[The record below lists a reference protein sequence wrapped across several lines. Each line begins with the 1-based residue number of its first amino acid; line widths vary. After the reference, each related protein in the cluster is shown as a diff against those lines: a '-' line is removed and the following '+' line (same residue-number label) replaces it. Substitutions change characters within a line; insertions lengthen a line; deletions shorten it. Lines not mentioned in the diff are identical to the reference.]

1 MSTPRTTV
9 LLAAAALTLVS
20 AGCATKGYVNKTLD
34 PIDQRVGKVEQ
45 ASTENRGDIE
55 RLQGDLEKGIARVEE
70 KAVSADGKAEDASR
84 QAQEAGRRADDAGK
98 RADSARQIADNNQTR
113 VEGLQNKVENLDNYR
128 LVATKA
134 VHFGFNRHDLNDEA
148 KAALDEATAGLQ
160 DRTNYLIEIRGFADS
175 TGADTYNVQLSEK
188 RADAVLRY
196 LTVDHKI
203 PLYRVHVIGV
213 GSVDP
218 VADNKTREG
227 RQQNRRVE
235 LRLYAAAVDGDNLQ
249 ARTQE

>member
-1 MSTPRTTV
+1 
-9 LLAAAALTLVS
+9 LIS

-45 ASTENRGDIE
+45 ASTENKNSIDSLKDE
-55 RLQGDLEKGIARVEE
+55 TQKGIARVDER
-70 KAVSADGKAEDASR
+70 ATAADGKAEDASR

-98 RADSARQIADNNQTR
+98 RADGARQVADSTLTKVDGLNQ
-113 VEGLQNKVENLDNYR
+113 KIENMDNYR

-134 VHFGFNRHDLNDEA
+134 VTFGFNRHQLNDEA

-160 DRTNYLIEIRGFADS
+160 DRSNYVIEIRGFTDATGDDS
-175 TGADTYNVQLSEK
+175 YNVQLAQR

-213 GSVDP
+213 GNVDP

-235 LRLYAAAVDGDNLQ
+235 LRLFAANVDGDNLQ
-249 ARTQE
+249 ARTGQEE